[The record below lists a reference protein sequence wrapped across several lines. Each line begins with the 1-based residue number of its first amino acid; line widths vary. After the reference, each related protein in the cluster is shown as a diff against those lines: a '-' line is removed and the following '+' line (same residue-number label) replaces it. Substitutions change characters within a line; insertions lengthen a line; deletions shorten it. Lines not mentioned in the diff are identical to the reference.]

1 LKHSKLSAKEVA
13 QEAMR
18 IASEICIFTN
28 ANFSIEEL

>member
-1 LKHSKLSAKEVA
+1 MNAKEIA

-18 IASEICIFTN
+18 MASEICIFTN

>member
-1 LKHSKLSAKEVA
+1 MSAKDIA

>member
-1 LKHSKLSAKEVA
+1 MSAKDIV

-18 IASEICIFTN
+18 IASDICIYTN